1 VGFEVELK
9 VLWVDLKIFEV
20 EVEEGGFVLKTVV
33 ELVLGV
39 ELVLWVDLSK
49 FYEIMIKL
57 IIFRWQKKKIQTL
70 WF

>member
-1 VGFEVELK
+1 MGFEVELK